1 MVAKEAARIRLG
13 AAAFAIA
20 GVLFVLY
27 PAIRPFS
34 DETTLQGAAAFAST
48 AWIVAHML
56 AMVGFALVTIG
67 LLGLYVAVRATA
79 AEAIAFW
86 SLAVALAGVGLLLPF
101 YGAEA
106 FGLHAIGQ
114 EAIRQH
120 SVVLVGLAGIVRS
133 GPELIM
139 FLVGLLL
146 LAASGIMTAAAI
158 WRSGSLARWSG
169 VPLAAG
175 FALYIPQFFGNQP
188 IRVAHGLLVTIG
200 CFWIAAGMWRHAL
213 PPKPSAQGRG
223 SSSFV

>member
-1 MVAKEAARIRLG
+1 MVAKEAVRVRLG

-56 AMVGFALVTIG
+56 AMVGFVLVTIG

-86 SLAVALAGVGLLLPF
+86 ALAVGLAGVGLLLPF

-114 EAIRQH
+114 EAVRQH
-120 SVVLVGLAGIVRS
+120 SVALVGLASVVRS

-139 FLVGLLL
+139 FLIGLLL

-158 WRSGSLARWSG
+158 WRSGSLAKWSG

-175 FALYIPQFFGNQP
+175 FTLYIPQFFGNQP
-188 IRVAHGLLVTIG
+188 IRVTHGLLVTVG
-200 CFWIAAGMWRHAL
+200 CLWIAVEMWRQA
-213 PPKPSAQGRG
+213 PPSSQGGGR
-223 SSSFV
+223 SSFV

>member
-1 MVAKEAARIRLG
+1 MVAKEAVRVRLG

-48 AWIVAHML
+48 AWIVAHTL

-67 LLGLYVAVRATA
+67 LLGLYVALRATA
-79 AEAIAFW
+79 AESIAFW
-86 SLAVALAGVGLLLPF
+86 ALAVGLAGVGLLLPF

-114 EAIRQH
+114 EAVRQH
-120 SVVLVGLAGIVRS
+120 SVVLVGLASVVRS

-158 WRSGSLARWSG
+158 WRSGSLAKWSG

-175 FALYIPQFFGNQP
+175 FALYTPQFFGNQP
-188 IRVAHGLLVTIG
+188 IRVTHGLLVTVG
-200 CFWIAAGMWRHAL
+200 CLWIAVEMGRQA
-213 PPKPSAQGRG
+213 PPPRTPQMLATH
-223 SSSFV
+223 

>member
-1 MVAKEAARIRLG
+1 MVAKEAVRVRLG

-34 DETTLQGAAAFAST
+34 DETTLKGAAAFAST
-48 AWIVAHML
+48 AWIVAHTL
-56 AMVGFALVTIG
+56 AMVGFVLVTIG

-79 AEAIAFW
+79 AEAMAFW
-86 SLAVALAGVGLLLPF
+86 ALAVGLAGVGLLLPF

-114 EAIRQH
+114 EAVRQH
-120 SVVLVGLAGIVRS
+120 SVALVGLASVVRS

-188 IRVAHGLLVTIG
+188 IRVAHGLLVTVG
-200 CFWIAAGMWRHAL
+200 CLWIAVEMWRQAR
-213 PPKPSAQGRG
+213 PSPQG
-223 SSSFV
+223 